1 MSSVRTALGVM
12 GVLVL
17 LVLLSAIGAFAAAN
31 VIPPSSAGIY
41 SETTE
46 PLYFR
51 PDECSAVPVTNII
64 LGSGSI
70 NGTNQSDLIL
80 GSSGS
85 DTIDAMNRSDCIVGG
100 GGNDTIY
107 GRNGADVLLGGEGN
121 DYLDGGNNKGDVC
134 YGGPGWDTAVNCE
147 TFQQD

>member
-1 MSSVRTALGVM
+1 MSLTRTALGVM

-31 VIPPSSAGIY
+31 VIPPSSVGIY
-41 SETTE
+41 SEITE

-51 PDECSAVPVTNII
+51 PDECSALPVNNIVI
-64 LGSGSI
+64 GSGGI

-80 GSSGS
+80 GSPGDDS
-85 DTIDAMNRSDCIVGG
+85 IDAKNGNDCVVGG
-100 GGNDTIY
+100 AGNDTLY
-107 GRNGADVLLGGEGN
+107 GKNGADVLLGGEGD

-147 TFQQD
+147 TFYQD